1 MQKESNKLKS
11 DRGPIAECIVT
22 SLMMLV
28 YTVVFSL
35 AGVVFLIDVIPSW
48 IRIAVGILFLLPIC
62 ALALQAGIDSSIKD
76 YAKGNNGLY
85 ADIHDRRAT
94 RVNPFVPILRV
105 LPYILFQMGGILI
118 AVLCSVQWLQAIFLI
133 VNMPSTLVFMSVGVI
148 SITAGVTYFAV
159 LVVGVVVLLVVGLY
173 VGGYIFTYIK
183 KSRQTAEIVTEI
195 RNYD

>member
-1 MQKESNKLKS
+1 MQKKSNKLKS

-22 SLMMLV
+22 SAMMLV

-35 AGVVFLIDVIPSW
+35 AGVVFLMDIIPAW
-48 IRIAVGILFLLPIC
+48 IRIAVGVLFLVPIC
-62 ALALQAGIDSSIKD
+62 ALALQGGVDAAVRD

-85 ADIHDRRAT
+85 AEIHDRRVT
-94 RVNPFVPILRV
+94 RVNPLVPILRV
-105 LPYILFQMGGILI
+105 LPYLIFQIGGVLI
-118 AVLCSVQWLQAIFLI
+118 AVLCSAQWLQAIFLI
-133 VNMPSTLVFMSVGVI
+133 VNMPSTLIFMSVGLI
-148 SITAGVTYFAV
+148 SVTAGVTYYSV

-173 VGGYIFTYIK
+173 VGGYIVTFIK